1 MADAHI
7 VSDRCATFLVSTMYN
22 GSILNINPVANADE
36 IHIASHH
43 RLKPHG
49 TFIPHDNITY
59 NRGIFS

>member
-1 MADAHI
+1 
-7 VSDRCATFLVSTMYN
+7 MYN